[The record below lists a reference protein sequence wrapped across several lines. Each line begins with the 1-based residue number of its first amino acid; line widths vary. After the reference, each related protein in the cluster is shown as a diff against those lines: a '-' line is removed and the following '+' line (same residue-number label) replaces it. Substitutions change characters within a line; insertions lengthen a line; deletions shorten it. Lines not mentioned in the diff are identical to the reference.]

1 MAKNPL
7 PKDLKFV
14 GSYVYFKTGEYV
26 DGKQVLKP
34 MPPVGSPDFGMA
46 LANMLAVKTK
56 RSNRVKLITVAELV
70 HAYEKSDG
78 FSKLAKSTRETY
90 GFYITRIVEEFL
102 DPKRG
107 SWPVVKIERPDIRE
121 LIEPL
126 GYGAQK
132 MQLAVIRAMFTF
144 GRRHDKLPTDFDP
157 TADMKIEHTADEH
170 KPWPDSLIE
179 TMLQGKMR
187 LPVALLYYTG
197 QRIGAVVRMR
207 WSDIKD
213 GEIYVPPHKKTP
225 ALWIPLH
232 SRLQS
237 ILAEYPKGLTTIIC
251 NPNGKSVTT
260 DALRQRIMK
269 FSGEYVPHGL
279 RKNAVGTLLEVGCS
293 VGQIHGITAQSL
305 KMIEHYARNYNQRKA
320 ARSAMDKWEAN

>member
-7 PKDLKFV
+7 PQHLKLV
-14 GSYVYFKTGEYV
+14 GPYVYFKTGEYV
-26 DGKQVLKP
+26 DGKQVLKS

-56 RSNRVKLITVAELV
+56 RTNRVKMITVAELV
-70 HAYEKSDG
+70 QAYEKSDG
-78 FSKLAKSTRETY
+78 FRKLAKSTRETY
-90 GFYITRIVEEFL
+90 GFYITRILNEFI
-102 DPKRG
+102 DPNRG

-132 MQLAVIRAMFTF
+132 MQLAVVRALFTF
-144 GRRHDKLPTDFDP
+144 GRRHDKLPTDFNP

-170 KPWPDSLIE
+170 QPWPESLIE
-179 TMLQGKMR
+179 TLLQSELR

-197 QRIGAVVRMR
+197 QRIGAVVKMR

-213 GEIYVPPHKKTP
+213 GEIYVAPHKRTP
-225 ALWIPLH
+225 ELWIPLH
-232 SRLQS
+232 SRLQA

-251 NPNGKSVTT
+251 YPDGRPLTT
-260 DALRQRIMK
+260 DALRQRIMLL
-269 FSGEYVPHGL
+269 SGEYVPHGL
-279 RKNAVGTLLEVGCS
+279 RKNAVGKLLEVGCS
-293 VGQIHGITAQSL
+293 VGQIRGMTAQSL
-305 KMIEHYARNYNQRKA
+305 KMIEHYARNYNQRSA
-320 ARSAMDKWEAN
+320 ARSAMDKWDVK